1 MTTLSGEL
9 VAVADAKHSTNLRKL
24 RFSVLLISL
33 PFGIA
38 FIGLPLLAG
47 GMGASPLAICE
58 NRSKEKTKCHH
69 QRIWTRRNK

>member
-38 FIGLPLLAG
+38 FIGLPLLAHE
-47 GMGASPLAICE
+47 MGARTLAIGGDKF
-58 NRSKEKTKCHH
+58 KEK
-69 QRIWTRRNK
+69 NK